1 MQMMSYLLS
10 VTSSKKTLLIKSSF
24 KNNFKTV
31 TTSIPSE
38 EDSTT
43 LNKSAIY
50 TFLNNPFKIRI

>member
-1 MQMMSYLLS
+1 MPHLLP
-10 VTSSKKTLLIKSSF
+10 VTNSKKTLIIELSF

-31 TTSIPSE
+31 TTSASLE

-50 TFLNNPFKIRI
+50 TPLNNSLKIRI